1 MRAKTVEMLKKVKSI
16 LQETTEYLQADA
28 IAEKCHMSVSSVY
41 RCIRLLRL
49 ENVGVHVT
57 PNGYILS
64 EYAQKKDDT
73 HLFRRLNGRRAS
85 DYLTMSSAAPSIRKR
100 WRGVEDRNSLKLIME
115 SLSVNRNLLDKGL
128 GAIELLE
135 EKHGL

>member
-1 MRAKTVEMLKKVKSI
+1 MRAKTVEMLKKIKSI
-16 LQETTEYLQADA
+16 LQETTEYLQADV
-28 IAEKCHMSVSSVY
+28 IAEKCHMPISSVY

-57 PNGYILS
+57 PKGYILS
-64 EYAQKKDDT
+64 EFAQKQDDT

-85 DYLTMSSAAPSIRKR
+85 DFLTMSAAAPSIRKR
-100 WRGVEDRNSLKLIME
+100 WRSVEDRQTLKIIME